1 MLEVVVSFS
10 NGDVICSS
18 FSGAQNIANDEKG
31 VIIYDEV
38 FKFFK
43 KDAVASFLGIS
54 RPTFDKKLK
63 ERGFDNKEC
72 EIMDELFFF
81 LYRLKNKKII

>member
-43 KDAVASFLGIS
+43 KDAVASCLKIS
-54 RPTFDKKLK
+54 RPTFDKKVRNNSFNN
-63 ERGFDNKEC
+63 EEC
-72 EIMDELFFF
+72 ETLNELFFF
-81 LYRLKNKKII
+81 LHRLKNKKII